1 MTKRTRSICWD
12 YFKKEEEYAVCL
24 VGSCTAKVKHSG
36 NTSNLMKHLHSC
48 HIEEHKK
55 CLEEQEKNKKKVST
69 STSTQITLA
78 ESLSSTRKYPK
89 DSAKCKK
96 LDNALVEMITTD
108 MQPLSIVQ
116 DSGFKKYTSIL
127 DPRYELPSRRTI
139 TRTMLPKKYTDI
151 KQMLQEKLKKLTS
164 IALTTDIWS
173 SRQGLS
179 YCCLTAHAI
188 ADNWTLESYVL
199 ETFNFNTEHTGL
211 HISTELSR
219 IVNDWGSPEISC
231 CVTDNASNM
240 NCGIELTGWNHLPC
254 FAHTLNLVQDSLGAE
269 PGLSVIKEKCKAIV
283 AHFHRS
289 TKSSEK
295 LRSTQQ
301 QLNMPELKLIQDVV
315 TRWNST
321 YLMFERILS
330 QHEAVT
336 TTLCL
341 SGKAAMCL
349 STEEKESISEA
360 LVLLKPFLQATEEI
374 SGDKYISISI
384 IIPLTKMLLKATSN
398 GPNVPL
404 RPLLVQELM
413 RRFSQVEQRYTMA
426 VSTLLDPRFKKLA
439 FADSAAV
446 DQAIRR
452 LKSEVIELMSAVPAN
467 EELTSDDGT
476 HGSTQLASGPPPT
489 EDSLWASFDRK
500 VCQATS
506 HRTDSTDSFIE
517 VKRYFEAK
525 VIARKDDPL
534 LWWKENGHQ
543 FPHVT
548 KIAKQYLAIPGSSV
562 PSERLFSKAGELISQ
577 RRSQLKPKNVD
588 MILFLNKNLPLFIN
602 V

>member
-1 MTKRTRSICWD
+1 
-12 YFKKEEEYAVCL
+12 
-24 VGSCTAKVKHSG
+24 
-36 NTSNLMKHLHSC
+36 
-48 HIEEHKK
+48 
-55 CLEEQEKNKKKVST
+55 
-69 STSTQITLA
+69 
-78 ESLSSTRKYPK
+78 
-89 DSAKCKK
+89 
-96 LDNALVEMITTD
+96 
-108 MQPLSIVQ
+108 
-116 DSGFKKYTSIL
+116 
-127 DPRYELPSRRTI
+127 
-139 TRTMLPKKYTDI
+139 
-151 KQMLQEKLKKLTS
+151 
-164 IALTTDIWS
+164 
-173 SRQGLS
+173 
-179 YCCLTAHAI
+179 
-188 ADNWTLESYVL
+188 
-199 ETFNFNTEHTGL
+199 
-211 HISTELSR
+211 
-219 IVNDWGSPEISC
+219 
-231 CVTDNASNM
+231 M

-254 FAHTLNLVQDSLGAE
+254 FAYTLNLVVQDSLGAE

-341 SGKAAMCL
+341 LGKAAMCI

-452 LKSEVIELMSAVPAN
+452 LKSEVIDLMSAVPAN
-467 EELTSDDGT
+467 DELRNDDDT
-476 HGSTQLASGPPPT
+476 ESASAGPPPT

-500 VCQATS
+500 VCQASS

-525 VIARKDDPL
+525 VIARKDNPL

-543 FPHVT
+543 FPHVM
-548 KIAKQYLAIPGSSV
+548 KVAKKYLAIPRSSV

-588 MILFLNKNLPLFIN
+588 MILFLNKNLPLFN